1 MEQGPRLYP
10 YDYEICDGEMS
21 LQRTIEFI
29 NEHGYS
35 LVSVTQYEDKYT
47 VFFRRP
53 LYG

>member
-1 MEQGPRLYP
+1 MEQNPRLYP

-35 LVSVTQYEDKYT
+35 LVSVTQREDKYT